1 MKIILERNMFIPNW
15 YIGILYRP
23 AKSCWTGQCLFGI
36 SDLLINNN
44 LFYIWWWLNIQRCTY
59 ITTLYMYFVYNCGYH
74 MICVTI
80 TWQFIIFSGQMYL
93 LRDRGYYFFICSP
106 TIRCWYDL
114 EERDMKLADIPMWD
128 ATRDF
133 LLTDLAYRLV
143 IHSILK

>member
-1 MKIILERNMFIPNW
+1 MKIIMDRNMFVPNW

-23 AKSCWTGQCLFGI
+23 AKSCWTGQCLFVI
-36 SDLLINNN
+36 SDLLINNK
-44 LFYIWWWLNIQRCTY
+44 FV
-59 ITTLYMYFVYNCGYH
+59 LYMVMTQYTKLYVHYYICILFIIVGT
-74 MICVTI
+74 ICVTI